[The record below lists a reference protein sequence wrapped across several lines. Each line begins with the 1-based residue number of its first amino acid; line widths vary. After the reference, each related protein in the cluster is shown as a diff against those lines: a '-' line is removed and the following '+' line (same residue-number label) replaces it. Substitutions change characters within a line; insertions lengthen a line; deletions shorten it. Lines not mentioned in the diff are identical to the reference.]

1 MVDRV
6 QILSLNLHT
15 NNDHQPRGVTPS
27 EILTDGSM
35 RTKDLVSCRVGF
47 FALHQV
53 YVQSY

>member
-47 FALHQV
+47 FALYQV